1 MSVTNQQKVF
11 LDTNLWVYLYSGN
24 EPIKEAKI
32 NALVT
37 QKFPNIVMSAQV
49 LGEIYNVLSR
59 KKLKPIDEIQ
69 LIIRE
74 QSNSFEIVSVTKE
87 IVLKAF
93 EIINKYK
100 FSYWDSLIISA
111 ALLAGC
117 EILYSEDMH
126 DEQIIESSLNVIN
139 PVL

>member
-111 ALLAGC
+111 AVLAGC

-126 DEQIIESSLNVIN
+126 HEQIIESSLKVIN
-139 PVL
+139 PLL